1 MTCWSTKGW
10 VGRASLCCSHTHHW
24 KHNSYENGQS
34 WSENFCW
41 EETIQHMLLGK
52 KWRREGGHH
61 TIDFGLP
68 LPDACKRQPLMEK
81 SWPFCQFW
89 WEPNPWNSYYE
100 GAVRILLMD
109 HSECKLLNP
118 KLWPKMRKTQ
128 TLACFWWP
136 QVWDTYRYESGIRVS
151 SNPFTSVNLFL
162 IPTMQVRKNELTKVP
177 FHKMVAQ
184 QPRTWVAALDLLKNS
199 WMRDTR
205 YKHEDIDY
213 W

>member
-24 KHNSYENGQS
+24 KHNSFENGQS

-89 WEPNPWNSYYE
+89 WEPNPWNSSLRR
-100 GAVRILLMD
+100 G
-109 HSECKLLNP
+109 SEDLIDG
-118 KLWPKMRKTQ
+118 
-128 TLACFWWP
+128 P
-136 QVWDTYRYESGIRVS
+136 QWVQIAKSEIVAQDAKNADFG
-151 SNPFTSVNLFL
+151 LFL
-162 IPTMQVRKNELTKVP
+162 VTSSL
-177 FHKMVAQ
+177 
-184 QPRTWVAALDLLKNS
+184 
-199 WMRDTR
+199 R
-205 YKHEDIDY
+205 YLPIWIWY
-213 W
+213 